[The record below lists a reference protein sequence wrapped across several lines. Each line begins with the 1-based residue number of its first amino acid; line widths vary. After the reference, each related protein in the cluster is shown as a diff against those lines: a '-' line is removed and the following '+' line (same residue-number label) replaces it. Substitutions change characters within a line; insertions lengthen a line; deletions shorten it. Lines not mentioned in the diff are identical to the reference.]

1 MDIVET
7 LLAAEAKPDVTDS
20 YLNTPLHLACE
31 ESNVPV
37 AAALIRAGANT
48 ELQNRDKKTPIDLA
62 THETVRSVR
71 SMLEE
76 KHN

>member
-1 MDIVET
+1 MEVVET
-7 LLAAEAKPDVTDS
+7 LLAAEAKPNVTDS

-62 THETVRSVR
+62 TPEAIRSIR

-76 KHN
+76 KNH